1 MNRRSPLSDSRRYYP
16 GFLGALFL
24 VLLRIAIGWHFLN
37 EGVAKFEMERVAGG
51 KAFSAE
57 GYLRNS
63 TGPLARYFR
72 GLVPD
77 ANGLAKLDPERLKAG
92 WADDVRKI
100 GEFYGFDA
108 AQNERAQ
115 TLLHKAEADADVIF
129 LDKTF
134 IEDRAKYYHDLDEVQ
149 RVEWSRDALTSDRL
163 RAADR
168 RKELDIDRRK
178 LVGDLDVIGTG
189 LKNSVGKLAT
199 DEQAKLGDY
208 PGYVW
213 GKTLT
218 VGSSTYNLPFSIPQW
233 DSLQWI
239 NFTTQYGLVVMGVCL
254 IIGFLTRPAALAG
267 AIFLAQIYL
276 SMPPWPGLP
285 KTTTGPEHFYI
296 VDVHLIEMLA
306 CLFLA
311 TTRSGRWIGVDALLF
326 GWIGRRR
333 ARAHDEPNAEPD
345 TRPGRRARAVSQPK
359 AT

>member
-1 MNRRSPLSDSRRYYP
+1 M
-16 GFLGALFL
+16 FL

-37 EGVAKFEMERVAGG
+37 EGKEKYQQSQMGGG
-51 KAFSAE
+51 KPFSAE

-77 ANGLAKLDPERLKAG
+77 VNGLAKLDPDRLKAG
-92 WADDVRKI
+92 WADDIRKI
-100 GEFYGFDA
+100 GEFYAFDA
-108 AQNERAQ
+108 KQKETAEE
-115 TLLHKAEADADVIF
+115 LLRKAESDADIIF

-134 IEDRAKYYHDLDEVQ
+134 LEDRAKYYHDLGEVQ
-149 RVEWSRDALTSDRL
+149 RVEWGHDTLSFDRV

-178 LVGDLDVIGTG
+178 LVGDLDAIGTG
-189 LKNSVGKLAT
+189 LKNSVAKLAT
-199 DEQAKLGDY
+199 EEQAKAGSY

-218 VGSSTYNLPFSIPQW
+218 VGTSTYTLPFSIPQW
-233 DSLQWI
+233 DSLQWV
-239 NFTTQYGLVVMGVCL
+239 NFSTQYGLIVMGTCL
-254 IIGFLTRPAALAG
+254 ILGLFTRPAALAG
-267 AIFLAQIYL
+267 AVFLAQIYL

-285 KTTTGPEHFYI
+285 RTTTGPEHFFI

-306 CLFLA
+306 CLVIA
-311 TTRSGRWIGVDALLF
+311 TTRSGRWIGLDALLF

-333 ARAHDEPNAEPD
+333 ARAPEETNTEPD
-345 TRPGRRARAVSQPK
+345 PRPGRRSRAASQPK
-359 AT
+359 AS